1 MNRDK
6 GRPPR
11 LSLPAQVTLGLV
23 LGIIFGL
30 LVGDKAA
37 VLAPVGR
44 VYTMLMEAVV
54 FPYLICTL
62 LTSLGDLTPSLSA
75 RLLRKSSIIYLFLI
89 LLVFAT
95 LIILAQSLPVN
106 LASAAHENVKQASLL
121 QFLVPENVFYD
132 LSQGYVPAIVIFFTL
147 FGLALQHI
155 PEKTSFFKILTIIN
169 QTCLFFWKKLVQL
182 APYATFALL
191 ADVSGTIRFGQ
202 LSDLSQF
209 LTLLLIGSLLL
220 IFWIIPLTISTF
232 TDIEY
237 TTIMTQLRDAMII
250 SAVTTLSV
258 VAIPYIQ
265 AVTSRLLALKSQQ
278 TSMRN
283 SGEFDAHERDDIL
296 QTITV
301 VSYPFTQL
309 GNFFIYLF
317 ILFAALYYNHTLE
330 TDQYYFLPILTFFS
344 SIGSPTSS
352 INGVSFLSDS
362 LSLPADTN
370 SLYVTLIPV
379 IRYPQVVLSV
389 MGFSFIS
396 LIVSFSLF
404 GMLKLNFKRLILHYT
419 AFFLVISISS
429 LILKNVFPN
438 PGEKNYERLNGFSIS
453 PSLTQNIHAA
463 IMPSFDESRIKPVN
477 SQEDSLYR
485 IQRSGILRVGFNADM
500 RPFSFYNTKHELVGY
515 DISFAYALA
524 KSLGCNIEFI
534 PFTWQHLVDDLLAD
548 KFDIAMSAIYVT
560 EERLRK
566 VYFTEPYFHS
576 PMSMIVPIDMQ
587 NKYTSTEQIREIKS
601 LKIGIFNDP
610 VLIPLVQENFPNASM
625 IILPALSGNQPAEA
639 FLRHEID
646 AALWS
651 EAQTRV
657 WVLGHP
663 NYASI
668 VPSGV
673 VAPFLM
679 AYMIQKNSPQFLRFL
694 NYWLELKSNDGF
706 QQKMY
711 NQWILIRPLENE
723 QPRWSFLGNYL

>member
-1 MNRDK
+1 MKRDK
-6 GRPPR
+6 GNPPR
-11 LSLPAQVTLGLV
+11 FSLPAQVTLGLV
-23 LGIIFGL
+23 AGIIFGL

-37 VLAPVGR
+37 ALAPIGR
-44 VYTMLMEAVV
+44 IYIMLMEAVV
-54 FPYLICTL
+54 FPYIICTL
-62 LTSLGDLTPSLSA
+62 LTSLGDLTPFLSA
-75 RLLRKSSIIYLFLI
+75 RLFRKSSIIYLFLI
-89 LLVFAT
+89 MLVFAT

-106 LASAAHENVKQASLL
+106 LSSAAHENVKQTSML
-121 QFLVPENVFYD
+121 QYLVPANVFYD

-147 FGLALQHI
+147 FGLILQHI
-155 PEKTSFFKILTIIN
+155 PDKASFFKILNIVN
-169 QTCLFFWKKLVQL
+169 QTCLLFWKKLVQL

-191 ADVSGTIRFGQ
+191 AEVSGTIRFSQ
-202 LSDLSQF
+202 LYDLSQF
-209 LTLLLIGSLLL
+209 LTLLLIGSILL
-220 IFWIIPLTISTF
+220 IFWIIPVTISAF

-237 TTIMTQLRDAMII
+237 STILSELRDAMII

-265 AVTSRLLALKSQQ
+265 AVTARFLTLKSKQN
-278 TSMRN
+278 SMN
-283 SGEFDAHERDDIL
+283 QSSYSETHERDDIL

-330 TDQYYFLPILTFFS
+330 TGQYYFLPILTFFS

-352 INGVSFLSDS
+352 INGVSFLSSS
-362 LSLPADTN
+362 LNLPADTN

-396 LIVSFSLF
+396 LIVSFSFF
-404 GMLKLNFKRLILHYT
+404 GILKIDFKKLILHYA
-419 AFFLVISISS
+419 AFFLVISVSA
-429 LILKNVFPN
+429 LIFKNIFPN
-438 PGEKNYERLNGFSIS
+438 PGEKNYERLNRFTIS
-453 PSLTQNIHAA
+453 PSLTENVRAQ
-463 IMPSFDESRIKPVN
+463 IMPPFDESRVSPVN

-524 KSLGCNIEFI
+524 KSLGCKIEFI

-576 PMSMIVPIDMQ
+576 PMSLIVPINLQDH
-587 NKYTSTEQIREIKS
+587 YTSTEQIKKIKS

-610 VLIPLVQENFPNASM
+610 VLIPLVHQNFPDANI
-625 IILPALSGNQPAEA
+625 IILQALSGEQPEQA

-646 AALWS
+646 AVLWS

-657 WVLGHP
+657 WVMGHP
-663 NYASI
+663 GYASI
-668 VPSGV
+668 VPAGV
-673 VAPFLM
+673 AAPFLM

-706 QQKMY
+706 QQQMY
-711 NQWILIRPLENE
+711 NQWILIRPLESG
-723 QPRWSFLGNYL
+723 QPRWSFLGNYI